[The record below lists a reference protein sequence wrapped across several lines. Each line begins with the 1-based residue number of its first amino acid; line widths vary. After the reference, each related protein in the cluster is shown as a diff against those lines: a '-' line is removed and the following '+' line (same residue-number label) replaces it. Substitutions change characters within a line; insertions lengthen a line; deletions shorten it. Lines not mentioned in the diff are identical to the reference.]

1 MTYSMFSV
9 GVDENGRR
17 RGRVR
22 GDAPMNTG
30 SVPRIAQPTPS
41 VTCRVC
47 GTVVPLGAFCGSC
60 GAHLSPQRG
69 NGPDWLRIRAYGAAP
84 GEHLL
89 RLSVVSSLF
98 PHLPHRSR
106 TAFRLVLAAL
116 VVVLVLVA
124 LLHWQAALIALSAL
138 GFPLL
143 FQIYLQES
151 DVYHDLPVRALLV
164 AAVTGAA
171 FGLGWAVLTG
181 PLFARSDTAALGV
194 SGQVVLRDGLAIPL
208 GGAVLMLVPA
218 VLVRLLRPPTRESL
232 DGYVIGSLGAIAYT
246 AASVLTRLAPQL
258 ATGLVARDRPV
269 GSLLVEAGIQ
279 GVAMP
284 LTAAAAG
291 GLVGAALWYTGRA
304 DPARGGLR
312 WAALAPAVAAVLAVY
327 AAMGLVDVARLPQGM
342 QLALHLVI
350 AVLAILVL
358 RICLHA
364 ALLHEAHEVMQGGPL
379 LCAHC
384 HHVVPDMAFCANCG
398 VAIQASARHSREA
411 RRLSRPTPTDTTPET
426 APAAAPSVP
435 VWTGYAVP
443 DASYTAP
450 AVRHTSYTRLFVI
463 LGAALVVVVA
473 AVVAVA
479 WFITPPPPARSTCP
493 PDCGGPPTGPSAGP
507 PPVSVGA
514 RPPAGAPAPPPG
526 PPVHGRRFTSDNG
539 GFSVAYPDGAK
550 PAPNVTGLVLGDEN
564 NGVWLFGTS
573 AAGRT
578 PGQIAQTLIQDNW
591 PGATMAYQIPNAMV
605 GYQRGYGE
613 IDDYYPVSG
622 FGSSQ
627 HLRVLVMVAE
637 KNGLALI
644 AMARGPYAPHT
655 GDHPSG
661 AGLRIAGLL
670 GYLANSFTWKG
681 DPLR

>member
-1 MTYSMFSV
+1 MSTESI
-9 GVDENGRR
+9 
-17 RGRVR
+17 
-22 GDAPMNTG
+22 PG
-30 SVPRIAQPTPS
+30 SGQPIPS

-69 NGPDWLRIRAYGAAP
+69 NGPDWLRIRAYGPAP

-89 RLSVVSSLF
+89 KASVTSSLF

-106 TAFRLVLAAL
+106 TAFRVGLAAL
-116 VVVLVLVA
+116 FVVLMVVA
-124 LLHWQAALIALSAL
+124 LLRWQAPLIALSAL

-164 AAVTGAA
+164 AAVTGAG
-171 FGLGWAVLTG
+171 FGVGWASLTG
-181 PLFARSDTAALGV
+181 PLFARSDTIELGV

-246 AASVLTRLAPQL
+246 AAGVLTRLAPQL
-258 ATGLVARDRPV
+258 TTGPVAHGRSV
-269 GSLLVEAGIQ
+269 GGLLVEAGIQ

-291 GLVGAALWYTGRA
+291 GLVGAALWYTRRA
-304 DPARGGLR
+304 DRGGLR
-312 WAALAPAVAAVLAVY
+312 WAVLVPAVVVVLAVY
-327 AAMGLVDVARLPQGM
+327 AGMGLVDVARLAQGV
-342 QLALHLVI
+342 QLALHLGI
-350 AVLAILVL
+350 AALAILGL
-358 RICLHA
+358 RISLHA
-364 ALLHEAHEVMQGGPL
+364 ALLHEAHEVIRGELL

-384 HHVVPDMAFCANCG
+384 HHVVPDMAFCPNCG
-398 VAIQASARHSREA
+398 AATQASSRHSREA
-411 RRLSRPTPTDTTPET
+411 RRLAQPTPTGTTPQ
-426 APAAAPSVP
+426 AAPLAALSAP
-435 VWTGYAVP
+435 MWTGYAVP
-443 DASYTAP
+443 DAQYTAA
-450 AVRHTSYTRLFVI
+450 AVRHTSYRRLFVI

-473 AVVAVA
+473 AVVAVS
-479 WFITPPPPARSTCP
+479 WFVTPPPPPRPTCP
-493 PDCGGPPTGPSAGP
+493 PYCGKPPTGPVAGP
-507 PPVSVGA
+507 PPAPVGEQ
-514 RPPAGAPAPPPG
+514 PPVGQPAPPPG
-526 PPVHGRRFTSDNG
+526 PPVHGRRFTSSDG
-539 GFSVAYPDGAK
+539 GFTVAYPDGAER
-550 PAPNVTGLVLGDEN
+550 APNVTGLVLGDGN
-564 NGVWLFGTS
+564 NVAWLFGEP
-573 AAGRT
+573 AADRT
-578 PGQIAQTLIQDNW
+578 PRQIAQTLVRDNW

-605 GYQRGYGE
+605 GYQPGYGE

-622 FGSSQ
+622 FGSSK

-644 AMARGPYAPHT
+644 ALARGPYLPHK

-661 AGLRIAGLL
+661 VGLGIAERGLGDL
-670 GYLANSFTWKG
+670 VNSFAWRG
-681 DPLR
+681 DPPR